1 MKAVFIRHVK
11 FEGLGTLAWQ
21 LVQAGFELQECDA
34 QGIDLQALVNADLVI
49 ILGGPISANDIARF
63 PYLEDEIKL
72 IRLRIRERKPTLG
85 ICLGAQLIAKAMGAN
100 VYSASGKEIGWA
112 QLQLTEAGQGSWLQ
126 HITTPVLHWHG
137 EMFDVPDGAQTL
149 ASTTLCANQAFA
161 IGSHTLALQ
170 FHLEVC
176 EDMLE
181 YWLAGHIHELDTEQI
196 SLQSLR
202 NDTQLWGEKSEKQCR
217 QVLNAWLSDAFGDR
231 PHSQ

>member
-34 QGIDLQALVNADLVI
+34 QGIDLQVLVNADLVI

-100 VYSASGKEIGWA
+100 VYSARGKEIGWA

-137 EMFDVPDGAQTL
+137 EMFDIPDGAQTL

-170 FHLEVC
+170 FHLEVR
-176 EDMLE
+176 EDTIE
-181 YWLAGHIHELDTEQI
+181 YWLAGHIHELDAEQV
-196 SLQSLR
+196 SLQTLR
-202 NDTQLWGEKSEKQCR
+202 KDTQLWGEKSENSAGK
-217 QVLNAWLSDAFGDR
+217 S
-231 PHSQ
+231 

>member
-1 MKAVFIRHVK
+1 MK

-34 QGIDLQALVNADLVI
+34 QGIDLQALANADLVI

-72 IRLRIRERKPTLG
+72 IRFRVSEGKPTLG

-100 VYSASGKEIGWA
+100 VHAAKGKEIGWA
-112 QLQLTEAGQGSWLQ
+112 PLQLTKAGQGSWLQ

-137 EMFDVPDGAQTL
+137 EMFDVPEGAQTL

-161 IGSHTLALQ
+161 IDSHTLALQ
-170 FHLEVC
+170 FHLEVR

-181 YWLAGHIHELDTEQI
+181 YWLAGHIHELDSEQV
-196 SLQSLR
+196 SLQALR
-202 NDTQLWGEKSEKQCR
+202 KDTQLWGEKSEKQCR

-231 PHSQ
+231 LNSR